1 MSLLKQQL
9 LFILVAILSVL
20 IFFLYQY
27 DLQQFLKL
35 HPVIQKQRL
44 LRYAFAIILNYGLIS
59 AVYLFL
65 RKTWLT
71 IFLSQFVILLLS
83 FINVQKEQYLA
94 ASLLPS
100 DIFLLKETW
109 IASPLLL
116 KFGVVASL
124 LIFLAA
130 FIWFY
135 RKQANEPMR
144 LFYGNTVLAL
154 GILSFFV
161 TANFKDNFTHYC
173 RSTADSILCPYT
185 AYLPNTRGDWVGDHL
200 TIRNL
205 GYSAFFFS
213 KSVDSLNTKIFKTEN
228 IEQARIDA
236 LLSAHDTA
244 SEASSDE
251 TAETAQGVTQATSEV
266 TTQAKTQATSQ
277 ATSHEKTAERLTES
291 ILTDTATA
299 NDLRQNLNHSNANN
313 TAPALSEAD
322 KQRPN
327 IVFVMSES
335 HWDARL
341 LDKSIP
347 KNITPTIDKHQ
358 LSTLLSPSFGGGTAN
373 VEFEVL
379 TSLNVNLNHNE
390 LLYVSKLKRPTYS
403 LARYFNQLGYDSTAM
418 HNNGKYFY
426 NRSAVY
432 QNLGFKQF
440 VSLDNMVTAAERKNY
455 INQAGWA
462 NDDLIYQ
469 SIEQQLKHNT
479 APQFIY
485 AISVENHPMYNDDR
499 FGKAGYAITKPG
511 LSDPVKRQMNT
522 YLMGMKRADDKLKQ
536 LIQTAEKLERPTII
550 IFFGDHLPNLQNVY
564 DEYGFFA
571 SAQDKAE
578 KKDPRYFQTPL
589 SVWSNAPFDRK
600 ALKSERIAAHF
611 LAARIIQA
619 ANLPASPYYQLIGQI
634 NQCYPAIH
642 QTLQQANPHCG
653 TPDQAAKLLAAYKD
667 LNADVINGK
676 NWTYQYLKSA
686 QDTEN

>member
-27 DLQQFLKL
+27 DLQQFFKL
-35 HPVIQKQRL
+35 HPAIQKQRL
-44 LRYAFAIILNYGLIS
+44 FRYAFAILLNYGLIS
-59 AVYLFL
+59 AVYLLL

-71 IFLSQFVILLLS
+71 IFLSQFLIFLLS
-83 FINVQKEQYLA
+83 FINIQKEQYLA

-116 KFGVVASL
+116 KFGVVSSL
-124 LIFLAA
+124 VIFLAA

-144 LFYGNTVLAL
+144 LFLGNSVLAIA
-154 GILSFFV
+154 ILSFFV
-161 TANFKDNFTHYC
+161 TANFKDNFSNYC
-173 RSTADSILCPYT
+173 RSTADSKLCPYT

-205 GYSAFFFS
+205 GYSTFFFS

-228 IEQARIDA
+228 IEQARIEA

-244 SEASSDE
+244 AATLSESTHTDSNKADDL
-251 TAETAQGVTQATSEV
+251 
-266 TTQAKTQATSQ
+266 TTNVNQP
-277 ATSHEKTAERLTES
+277 
-291 ILTDTATA
+291 
-299 NDLRQNLNHSNANN
+299 NADN
-313 TAPALSEAD
+313 TVPALSEAE

-327 IVFVMSES
+327 IIFVMSES

-469 SIEQQLKHNT
+469 SIEQQLQHSTK
-479 APQFIY
+479 PQFIY

-499 FGKAGYAITKPG
+499 FGKAGYAITKAG

-522 YLMGMKRADDKLKQ
+522 YLMGMKRADDKFKQ
-536 LIQTAEKLERPTII
+536 LIHTAKQLERPTII
-550 IFFGDHLPNLQNVY
+550 VFFGDHLPNLQNVY
-564 DEYGFFA
+564 DEYSFFA

-589 SVWSNAPFDRK
+589 AVWSNTPLDRK
-600 ALKSERIAAHF
+600 ALQSERIAAHF

-642 QTLQQANPHCG
+642 QTLQQASPGCG
-653 TPDQAAKLLAAYKD
+653 TPDEAAKLLSAYKD

-676 NWTYQYLKSA
+676 NWTYQYLKST
-686 QDTEN
+686 QDNES